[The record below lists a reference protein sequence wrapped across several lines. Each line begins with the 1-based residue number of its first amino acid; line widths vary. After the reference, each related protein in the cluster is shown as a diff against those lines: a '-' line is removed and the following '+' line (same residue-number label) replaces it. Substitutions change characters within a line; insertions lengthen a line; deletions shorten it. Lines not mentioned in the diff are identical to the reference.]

1 MIRRPPRS
9 TQSRS
14 SAASDVY
21 KRQNLLSC
29 TSCAFPNGVS
39 TESQSYQIKVTSDSG
54 CVAKDSISIFIECK
68 ESYIYMPTAFTPNG
82 DGLNDFYF
90 PSSRGIKTIVK
101 FTIYDRF
108 GKVVYEAK
116 NFPPNDK

>member
-1 MIRRPPRS
+1 
-9 TQSRS
+9 
-14 SAASDVY
+14 
-21 KRQNLLSC
+21 
-29 TSCAFPNGVS
+29 
-39 TESQSYQIKVTSDSG
+39 
-54 CVAKDSISIFIECK
+54 
-68 ESYIYMPTAFTPNG
+68 MPTAFTPNG

-116 NFPPNDK
+116 NFPPNDKTYGWDGKIKSQSQSSEVFVYYIQALCDLGQTVFKKGSFVLLK